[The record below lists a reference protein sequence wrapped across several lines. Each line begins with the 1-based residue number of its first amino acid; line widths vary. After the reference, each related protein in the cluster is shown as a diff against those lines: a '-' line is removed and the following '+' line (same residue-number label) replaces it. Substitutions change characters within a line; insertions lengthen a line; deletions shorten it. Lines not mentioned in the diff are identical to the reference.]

1 MSEATRTPV
10 LKKLEGPSDWT
21 SWHTSIINKIRLT
34 AFKTMVT
41 RNKDRP
47 VQVMATPEMPA
58 TDTTPAQPALEGE
71 AITDYAQRLLSWQD
85 EQDSAYAY
93 VHEFCGT
100 IAANL
105 LDEAANTNMTI
116 FEAINIKLRA
126 EFKHSGSGR
135 YQDLCHQLMN
145 LRLDNCTNVVEYSSK
160 FTQLHDEMIKISP
173 QLALPGPFQV
183 QHYLNGLGESF
194 NQFITSFNLQE
205 SLITTT
211 INGIVKPEVTI
222 AETRRKVEEHAQRAA
237 TINNSH
243 IALYQ
248 QQQGKGQQPPHRDRP
263 LCKICKKYHNG
274 TCWTLD
280 PSKAPAGWIA
290 RSQLLPKKRKTS
302 DSSNKPDVIFESSAD
317 SGEHRMEVF
326 LQDLAPMSLFTSS
339 AAYFSSHSETSE
351 YMAIHRG
358 MNLYDRFILDSGA
371 SGHIIGRKDIF
382 MPGTYKDVECPLSKG
397 IGDSTLKAIGMG
409 TIRLKCSNS
418 RWMQVKN
425 VQYSPLIGVNLLSL
439 SKLWPQISTIS
450 KSKTGLTFSQAGVDE
465 QFSASITNDLLFLD
479 IHQD

>member
-1 MSEATRTPV
+1 
-10 LKKLEGPSDWT
+10 
-21 SWHTSIINKIRLT
+21 
-34 AFKTMVT
+34 MVT
-41 RNKDRP
+41 RSKDRL
-47 VQVMATPEMPA
+47 VQVMAIPEMLA
-58 TDTTPAQPALEGE
+58 TDTALAQPALEAE
-71 AITDYAQRLLSWQD
+71 AIADYAQRLLTWQD

-105 LDEAANTNMTI
+105 LDEAANANMTI
-116 FEAINIKLRA
+116 FEAINVKLEA

-145 LRLDNCTNVVEYSSK
+145 LRLNNCTDVVEYSSK

-183 QHYLNGLGESF
+183 QHYLNGLGESY

-205 SLITTT
+205 SLVTT
-211 INGIVKPEVTI
+211 IINGVVKPEVTI

-237 TINNSH
+237 VINNSH
-243 IALYQ
+243 TALLYQ
-248 QQQGKGQQPPHRDRP
+248 QQYGRSQQLPRHDRP
-263 LCKICKKYHNG
+263 LCKTCKKYHNG

-290 RSQLLPKKRKTS
+290 RSRPSTKKRKMS
-302 DSSNKPDVIFESSAD
+302 DSSNKPDVIFESEANSN
-317 SGEHRMEVF
+317 EHRAEVL
-326 LQDLAPMSLFTSS
+326 LQDLALASLFTSN
-339 AAYFSSHSETSE
+339 AAYFSSHSKTSE
-351 YMAIHRG
+351 YMAVHRG
-358 MNLYDRFILDSGA
+358 MNLYDYFILDSGA
-371 SGHIIGRKDIF
+371 SGHIISRKDVF
-382 MPGTYKDVECPLSKG
+382 MPGTYKVVECSSSKG

-409 TIRLKCSNS
+409 TLRLRYSNG

-425 VQYSPLIGVNLLSL
+425 VQYSPLVGVNLLSL
-439 SKLWPQISTIS
+439 SKLWPQISTVS

-479 IHQD
+479 IYQD